1 MKPLLNKLWRL
12 FTEPSERLTLPQ
24 NRQQARLLAAL
35 LGSQILV
42 ALAIGLPLAVLS
54 ESFRARLPLLQMA
67 FIATVLAYLLSRARY
82 FQWGALVY
90 ITTMF
95 SVVFGLLLF
104 DPDAAPDRV
113 LPFLILP
120 VLVTSLLFST
130 EATLLAALSAGVGVL
145 LIPLMSQRMPMDSAL
160 LSVMLLAFASLL
172 IVVAHILREQEQI
185 KLDQRT
191 RALVESEARYH
202 SLFEASFEGVA
213 IYENGLLRDM
223 NPAFERMF
231 GYALE
236 EALGKPALFFAPEDE
251 HSLLLTKARSGDMVE
266 TFETIGL
273 RKDGS
278 TFPIEV
284 MTRPHI
290 YKGQPV
296 RVAAIRDLSERQEAE
311 RQRVALAVEKERV
324 AVLRR
329 FISEASHD
337 LRTPLTNLKA
347 STYLLKRLTDNP
359 QKQQEHLNVLEHQTA
374 RLERLLTDFLMM
386 SRLDVA
392 ATGEFVFGAVAVR
405 DVVDE
410 VLAQQ
415 QNLITRKQ
423 HNLSVELA
431 EDLRPVLVD
440 RDKLVMAL
448 NQLLVNAC
456 NYTPSGG
463 QITLR
468 ASLEGDD
475 VAIAVQDN
483 GIGIKPHQ
491 LPRVFDSFYRA
502 DEARSA
508 DTGGT
513 GLGLAIAK
521 RIIEM
526 HGGQIA
532 AASIPEEGSTFT
544 IYLPAL
550 SEDVAQELRTRIE
563 ARPVATEP

>member
-67 FIATVLAYLLSRARY
+67 FIATGLAYLLSRARY

-95 SVVFGLLLF
+95 IVVFGLLLF

-415 QNLITRKQ
+415 QNLIARKQ
-423 HNLSVELA
+423 HNVSVELA

>member
-1 MKPLLNKLWRL
+1 M
-12 FTEPSERLTLPQ
+12 
-24 NRQQARLLAAL
+24 
-35 LGSQILV
+35 
-42 ALAIGLPLAVLS
+42 
-54 ESFRARLPLLQMA
+54 
-67 FIATVLAYLLSRARY
+67 
-82 FQWGALVY
+82 
-90 ITTMF
+90 
-95 SVVFGLLLF
+95 
-104 DPDAAPDRV
+104 
-113 LPFLILP
+113 
-120 VLVTSLLFST
+120 
-130 EATLLAALSAGVGVL
+130 
-145 LIPLMSQRMPMDSAL
+145 
-160 LSVMLLAFASLL
+160 
-172 IVVAHILREQEQI
+172 
-185 KLDQRT
+185 
-191 RALVESEARYH
+191 
-202 SLFEASFEGVA
+202 
-213 IYENGLLRDM
+213 
-223 NPAFERMF
+223 
-231 GYALE
+231 
-236 EALGKPALFFAPEDE
+236 
-251 HSLLLTKARSGDMVE
+251 
-266 TFETIGL
+266 
-273 RKDGS
+273 
-278 TFPIEV
+278 
-284 MTRPHI
+284 
-290 YKGQPV
+290 
-296 RVAAIRDLSERQEAE
+296 
-311 RQRVALAVEKERV
+311 ALAVEKERV

-415 QNLITRKQ
+415 QNLIARKQ
-423 HNLSVELA
+423 HNVSVELA